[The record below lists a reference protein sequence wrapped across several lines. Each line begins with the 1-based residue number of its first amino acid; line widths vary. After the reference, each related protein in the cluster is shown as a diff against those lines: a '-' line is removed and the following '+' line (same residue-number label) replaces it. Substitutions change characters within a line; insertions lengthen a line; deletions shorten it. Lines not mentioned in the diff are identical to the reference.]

1 MSKPTI
7 RLLALLT
14 AFAISAIPKLS
25 AASEAWLELQSPH
38 FTVVTDANEKQGR
51 HIADQFERMRW
62 VFQTLFPKL
71 NVDPAAPIVVIA
83 VKDKKGFQE
92 LEPEAYLAK
101 GQIDL
106 TGLFLHGPDKNY
118 ILVRLD

>member
-1 MSKPTI
+1 MSKPTV

-14 AFAISAIPKLS
+14 AFAISATTNLN
-25 AASEAWLELQSPH
+25 AASEAWLQLQSPH

-71 NVDPAAPIVVIA
+71 NVDPIAPIRVIA
-83 VKDKKGFQE
+83 VRNQRGFQPR
-92 LEPEAYLAK
+92 EPEAYRAK
-101 GQIDL
+101 GTVNL
-106 TGLFLHGPDKNY
+106 AGLFLRNTDKNY
-118 ILVRLD
+118 ILLR